1 MKKLIQILKKG
12 SKNVM
17 EKELASK
24 VFLLQEYA
32 SKETM
37 EEHIKE
43 YIRNLKEEYPL
54 AIVTR
59 EFFKEKNILVRATQ
73 ILQIQKNKKEL
84 EMENELEKEEVR
96 IKEKGINGIGE
107 NTQRNLRERGG
118 HERERGAR

>member
-1 MKKLIQILKKG
+1 
-12 SKNVM
+12 M

-32 SKETM
+32 SKENM

-59 EFFKEKNILVRATQ
+59 EFFKGKNILVRATQ
-73 ILQIQKNKKEL
+73 ISQMKKNKKEH
-84 EMENELEKEEVR
+84 EKENELEKEEVR

-107 NTQRNLRERGG
+107 NVFREKTQEKAREHGG
-118 HERERGAR
+118 SERERGAR

>member
-1 MKKLIQILKKG
+1 
-12 SKNVM
+12 M

-24 VFLLQEYA
+24 IFFLVNYN
-32 SKETM
+32 SKGNM
-37 EEHIKE
+37 EEHIKA
-43 YIRNLKEEYPL
+43 YIIKLKEMYPN
-54 AIVTR
+54 AVITK
-59 EFFKEKNILVRATQ
+59 EFYKGQNILVRATL

-84 EMENELEKEEVR
+84 EIENKLEKEEVR

>member
-1 MKKLIQILKKG
+1 MK
-12 SKNVM
+12 N
-17 EKELASK
+17 
-24 VFLLQEYA
+24 
-32 SKETM
+32 
-37 EEHIKE
+37 
-43 YIRNLKEEYPL
+43 EYPS

-59 EFFKEKNILVRATQ
+59 EFFKGKNILVRATQ
-73 ILQIQKNKKEL
+73 ISQLQKNKKEL

>member
-1 MKKLIQILKKG
+1 
-12 SKNVM
+12 M

-24 VFLLQEYA
+24 IFLLQAYTG
-32 SKETM
+32 KENM

-43 YIRNLKEEYPL
+43 YIKSLKNEYPS

-59 EFFKEKNILVRATQ
+59 EFFKGKNILVRATQ
-73 ILQIQKNKKEL
+73 ISQIQKNKKEL

-107 NTQRNLRERGG
+107 NVYRDKTKERAREHGG
-118 HERERGAR
+118 SERERGAR

>member
-1 MKKLIQILKKG
+1 MKKPIQIQKKG

-32 SKETM
+32 SKENM

-59 EFFKEKNILVRATQ
+59 EFFKGKNILVRATQ